1 MLSQGLGGGPSSACI
16 NESAKEMGAEKEKE
30 QKVTH
35 NERFKVLVSLIRT
48 GVGRKKGM
56 LTITCR
62 KV

>member
-1 MLSQGLGGGPSSACI
+1 
-16 NESAKEMGAEKEKE
+16 MGAEKEKE

-35 NERFKVLVSLIRT
+35 NERFKVLVSLIWT

-56 LTITCR
+56 LTIACR

>member
-1 MLSQGLGGGPSSACI
+1 
-16 NESAKEMGAEKEKE
+16 MGAEKEKE

>member
-35 NERFKVLVSLIRT
+35 NERFKVLVSLIWT

-56 LTITCR
+56 LTIACR